1 MDMSSRFDLSF
12 PDPVL
17 DRARAGD
24 RVAQAELFAAYGR
37 AVFGLARR
45 MLGRPELAEDV
56 LQDTFVEVLRGL
68 KDFRGEAPVG
78 MWIRR
83 IAVNKC
89 LMLIRSHWHRYRLP
103 LDGGEEATPAEEWL
117 ETRPGST
124 EAGLDMEKALDAL
137 PAEARAVVWL
147 HDVEGYTHVE
157 IARLMQATPS
167 FSKSQLARAYV
178 RMRRWAGEAEEVQ
191 QCMPVL
197 NN

>member
-1 MDMSSRFDLSF
+1 MSSRFDLSF
-12 PDPVL
+12 SDQVL
-17 DRARAGD
+17 DRAREGD

-45 MLGRPELAEDV
+45 MLGRPEPAEDV
-56 LQDTFVEVLRGL
+56 LQDTFVEVLKGL

-89 LMLIRSHWHRYRLP
+89 LMHIRSHWQRYRLP
-103 LDGGEEATPAEEWL
+103 LDGSEEATPAEQWL
-117 ETRPGST
+117 EARSGST
-124 EAGLDMEKALDAL
+124 ETGLDLEKALDAL
-137 PAEARAVVWL
+137 PPEARAVVWL

-157 IARLMQATPS
+157 IAKLMQATPS

-191 QCMPVL
+191 PCMPVL
-197 NN
+197 NS

>member
-1 MDMSSRFDLSF
+1 MSSRFDLSIS
-12 PDPVL
+12 DQVL
-17 DRARAGD
+17 DRAREGD

-56 LQDTFVEVLRGL
+56 LQDTFVEVLKGL

-89 LMLIRSHWHRYRLP
+89 LMLVRSHWHRYRSP
-103 LDGGEEATPAEEWL
+103 LDGDEESTAAEDWMEARGTAP
-117 ETRPGST
+117 ET
-124 EAGLDMEKALDAL
+124 GLDLERALDAL
-137 PAEARAVVWL
+137 PAEARTVVWL

-178 RMRRWAGEAEEVQ
+178 RMRRWADEPKEVQ
-191 QCMPVL
+191 ECMPIL

>member
-1 MDMSSRFDLSF
+1 MQSRFDLSVGA
-12 PDPVL
+12 PVL

-24 RVAQAELFAAYGR
+24 RTAQAELFAAYGR

-45 MLGRPELAEDV
+45 MLGRQDLAEDV

-89 LMLIRSHWHRYRLP
+89 LMQVRSHWHRYRMP
-103 LDGGEEATPAEEWL
+103 LEDEGGGTPVEEWL
-117 ETRPGST
+117 TAPGGAP
-124 EAGLDMEKALDAL
+124 EGGLDLERALDGL
-137 PAEARAVVWL
+137 SAEARAVVWL

-157 IARLMQATPS
+157 IARLMGATPS

-178 RMRRWAGEAEEVQ
+178 RMRQWAGGAQEVES
-191 QCMPVL
+191 CMPAL

>member
-1 MDMSSRFDLSF
+1 MSSRFDHGVSDLL
-12 PDPVL
+12 L
-17 DRARAGD
+17 DRAREGD
-24 RVAQAELFAAYGR
+24 RTAQAELFAAYGR
-37 AVFGLARR
+37 AVYGLARR
-45 MLGRPELAEDV
+45 MLGRADLAEDA

-68 KDFRGEAPVG
+68 PGFRGEAPVG

-89 LMLIRSHWHRYRLP
+89 LMHLRSAWYRYRLP
-103 LDGGEEATPAEEWL
+103 MDAGSEATPVEDWFTAD
-117 ETRPGST
+117 ETPP
-124 EAGLDMEKALDAL
+124 ELGLDLEKALDSL

-157 IARLMQATPS
+157 IARLMNASPS

-178 RMRRWAGEAEEVQ
+178 RLRQWAQGSREVQ
-191 QCMPVL
+191 PCMPVL

>member
-1 MDMSSRFDLSF
+1 MSSRFDLSF
-12 PDPVL
+12 SDQVL
-17 DRARAGD
+17 DRARGGD

-45 MLGRPELAEDV
+45 MLGRPEAAEDV
-56 LQDTFVEVLRGL
+56 LQDTFVEVLKGL

-103 LDGGEEATPAEEWL
+103 LDGDEEATPAEEWL
-117 ETRPGST
+117 QARGGST
-124 EAGLDMEKALDAL
+124 EVDIDLEKALDAL
-137 PAEARAVVWL
+137 APEARAVVWL

-157 IARLMQATPS
+157 IAKLMQATPS

-178 RMRRWAGEAEEVQ
+178 RMRRWAGEAEEMQ
-191 QCMPVL
+191 PCMPVL
-197 NN
+197 NS

>member
-1 MDMSSRFDLSF
+1 MSSRIDLSIS
-12 PDPVL
+12 DQVL
-17 DRARAGD
+17 DRAREGD
-24 RVAQAELFAAYGR
+24 RVAQAELFAAFGR

-56 LQDTFVEVLRGL
+56 LQDTFVEVLKGL

-89 LMLIRSHWHRYRLP
+89 LMQVRSHWHRYRSP
-103 LDGGEEATPAEEWL
+103 LEGDEEATTAEDWMEARGTAP
-117 ETRPGST
+117 ET
-124 EAGLDMEKALDAL
+124 GLDLERALDAL

-178 RMRRWAGEAEEVQ
+178 RMRRWADDPKEVQ
-191 QCMPVL
+191 SCMPVL